1 MIETTKLALMNKEK
15 NFADLEPLISD
26 SEISNRDQIY
36 IDDYKV
42 LDYNSELSIEPNSKQ
57 KSKNSSLTKLKVM
70 IIIIFISSLIQS
82 ILYVFIFP
90 NRFNWPDKVV
100 AFFLIFIWVFLFNSA
115 FFIPGAIKI
124 IANYLNEA
132 FADYECL
139 SHY

>member
-70 IIIIFISSLIQS
+70 IITIFVSSLTQS
-82 ILYVFIFP
+82 ILYVFILP
-90 NRFNWPDKVV
+90 NRFSWPDKVV
-100 AFFLIFIWVFLFNSA
+100 PFLLIFFWVLLFNSA

-139 SHY
+139 SVY

>member
-1 MIETTKLALMNKEK
+1 MTKTAKLVLMNKEK
-15 NFADLEPLISD
+15 AFANLESLISD
-26 SEISNRDQIY
+26 FEISNRDQVY

-42 LDYNSELSIEPNSKQ
+42 LDYNSELSIESNNKQ

-70 IIIIFISSLIQS
+70 IITIFVSSLTQS
-82 ILYVFIFP
+82 ILYVFILP
-90 NRFNWPDKVV
+90 NRFSWPDKVV
-100 AFFLIFIWVFLFNSA
+100 PFLLIFFWVLLFNSA

-139 SHY
+139 SVY